1 LTIVTNWPFFRYKEK
16 GPLFWSMKGC
26 EMRMWRSAFVFLALA
41 LIPAPVLAQIIDTEA
56 DYAVIMDHETGDILW
71 SKDGDTPMIPAS
83 MTKMMTAYFVFDLIS
98 QGEITL
104 DTEMVVSE
112 DAWRRGGFPSGTST
126 MGLRPNERP
135 TVREL
140 LQGMIVMSGNDAC
153 IVLAQGIAG
162 SEAAFARQMTDRA
175 QELGLTSVN
184 FVNTTGLEGEGHVVS
199 AADLARLAKLI
210 IDDYPEYYSWYSQA
224 AYTWGEYTQ
233 ANRNPL
239 LGTMDGADGLKTG
252 HLDISGYGLTASAIR
267 NGKRRTIVI
276 NGLPSKQARAREA
289 ERLMRMAFSAFETRT
304 ISADNQRLAELDVW
318 MGEVRKVGVKLG
330 ESREVTAHKRSF
342 VRGTSEIV
350 HDRLIEAPINE
361 GDQIATLIVTIEGQ
375 DPIEL
380 PLLATESVPRL
391 GFMGRAIEGLSRMLE
406 VGA

>member
-1 LTIVTNWPFFRYKEK
+1 
-16 GPLFWSMKGC
+16 
-26 EMRMWRSAFVFLALA
+26 MRIWQSAVVLLALA
-41 LIPAPVLAQIIDTEA
+41 LAPISALAQIIDTEA

-71 SKDGDTPMIPAS
+71 SKDGDTPMVPAS

-104 DTEMVVSE
+104 DTQMVVSE

-162 SEAAFARQMTDRA
+162 SEAAFARQMTERA
-175 QELGLTSVN
+175 QELGLSTVN

-199 AADLARLAKLI
+199 AADLARLARLI
-210 IDDYPEYYSWYSQA
+210 IEDYPEYYDWYSQDS
-224 AYTWGEYTQ
+224 YTWGEYTQ

-252 HLDISGYGLTASAIR
+252 HLDVSGYGLTASAVR
-267 NGKRRTIVI
+267 DGKRRTIVI

-304 ISADNQRLAELDVW
+304 ITADNRRLAELDVW
-318 MGEVRKVGVKLG
+318 MGEARKVGVKFA

-350 HDRLIEAPINE
+350 HDRLIEAPIAE

-375 DPIEL
+375 PPIEL
-380 PLLATESVPRL
+380 PLVATESVPRL
-391 GFMGRAIEGLSRMLE
+391 GFMGRAVEGLSRMLE
-406 VGA
+406 GGA

>member
-1 LTIVTNWPFFRYKEK
+1 
-16 GPLFWSMKGC
+16 
-26 EMRMWRSAFVFLALA
+26 MRMWRSAIVFLVLA
-41 LIPAPVLAQIIDTEA
+41 LVPAPILAQIIDTEA

-71 SKDGDTPMIPAS
+71 SKDGETPMIPAS

-210 IDDYPEYYSWYSQA
+210 IDDYPEYYGWYSQD

-252 HLDISGYGLTASAIR
+252 HLDISGYGLTASAVR
-267 NGKRRTIVI
+267 DGKRRTIVI

-318 MGEVRKVGVKLG
+318 MGEARKVGVKLG
-330 ESREVTAHKRSF
+330 ESRDVTAHKRAF
-342 VRGTSEIV
+342 VRGTSAIV

-406 VGA
+406 GGA